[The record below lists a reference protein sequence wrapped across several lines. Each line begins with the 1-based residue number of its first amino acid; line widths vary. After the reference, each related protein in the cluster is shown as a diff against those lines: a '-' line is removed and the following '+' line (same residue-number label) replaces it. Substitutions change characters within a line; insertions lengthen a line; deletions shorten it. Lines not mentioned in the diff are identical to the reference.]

1 MSTPIRF
8 QVHNITSNS
17 DSDFHINNTNI
28 QGLINNIINNNLYSI
43 SENTIFITSDMVN
56 AILNSDSNTE
66 QELNINVPSQKYFTL
81 PDNVKQKY
89 SECSICYEKYYENSN
104 ISTLSCDHCFHTDCI
119 KNWGKR
125 KNNCPICRE
134 TIPLEE

>member
-8 QVHNITSNS
+8 HVHNITSNA
-17 DSDFHINNTNI
+17 DLDVQINNYNI
-28 QGLINNIINNNLYSI
+28 QGVINNIINNNMYPVA
-43 SENTIFITSDMVN
+43 ENTIFITSDMVN
-56 AILNSDSNTE
+56 AILNSDSNTQ
-66 QELNINVPSQKYFTL
+66 QELNINVPI
-81 PDNVKQKY
+81 QKY
-89 SECSICYEKYYENSN
+89 STLSDNLKKNYTECSICYEKYNETSN
-104 ISTLSCDHCFHTDCI
+104 ISILSCEHCFHTDCI